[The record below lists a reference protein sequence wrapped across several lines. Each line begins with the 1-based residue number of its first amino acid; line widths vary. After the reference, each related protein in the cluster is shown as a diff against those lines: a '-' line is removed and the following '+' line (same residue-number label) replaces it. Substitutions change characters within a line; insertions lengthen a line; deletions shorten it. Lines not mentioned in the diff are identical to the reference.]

1 MVQKEKI
8 SNIIIKWFYHTI
20 ASTLAIES
28 PCVKVNAMTLHIFSS
43 FCIKFVSP
51 QSCIPY
57 LFLIFSSMPSE
68 RYMKRRKKKAKF
80 VAITCIYSVI
90 ICSHGI
96 SINFACL
103 ASRSIFIS
111 FFFPLRFEYVHSMHK
126 WAYGL
131 LFCGP
136 ANKIRIKKKIQQN
149 NTIEQWNVCY

>member
-1 MVQKEKI
+1 M
-8 SNIIIKWFYHTI
+8 YHHR
-20 ASTLAIES
+20 
-28 PCVKVNAMTLHIFSS
+28 VV
-43 FCIKFVSP
+43 
-51 QSCIPY
+51 
-57 LFLIFSSMPSE
+57 FLILFFFSSMPSE

-111 FFFPLRFEYVHSMHK
+111 FFFLFVLNICVHSMHK

-136 ANKIRIKKKIQQN
+136 ANKIRIKKKKYNKITQSN
-149 NTIEQWNVCY
+149 NEMYVISLQKAKTSWNRKMIFNWLVTITIFSSNCFKLARSTR